1 MGKYLG
7 AAALEEF
14 TRHAFLAGAQIE
26 RSFTRMGIGL
36 GIPREK
42 VQELREEIEKLSV
55 KTGISAKDLRDGFN
69 LMVRDTRLSLHEVE
83 HIFPRIADG
92 AKVAGVTSSQM
103 AEVIAAA
110 LRNFKPA
117 GDIEKVID
125 DLVSAPRATPELG
138 KHFPNSP
145 PSRARWATPAKM
157 ASSDRCHSDDHETQL
172 AAPAPHLLRRKFWK
186 DVVAELAKN
195 SQMPGGYANLR
206 QELERVQKSGG
217 DGSAHRHPA
226 DDRHSHR

>member
-14 TRHAFLAGAQIE
+14 TRHAFLAGAEIE

-69 LMVRDTRLSLHEVE
+69 LMARDTPLSLHEVE
-83 HIFPRIADG
+83 HFPGIAE

-103 AEVIAAA
+103 AEGSPRRYA
-110 LRNFKPA
+110 LQGAA
-117 GDIEKVID
+117 GDIERVID
-125 DLVSAPRATPELG
+125 DLVVGAKGTFRTCGSISKLSTIIMMGYLRRGVKRLVAILMTMKTQPGSTGAASSAPR
-138 KHFPNSP
+138 
-145 PSRARWATPAKM
+145 
-157 ASSDRCHSDDHETQL
+157 
-172 AAPAPHLLRRKFWK
+172 KF
-186 DVVAELAKN
+186 
-195 SQMPGGYANLR
+195 
-206 QELERVQKSGG
+206 
-217 DGSAHRHPA
+217 
-226 DDRHSHR
+226 